1 MGIVINYW
9 VTTSSYALH
18 RTCTIPC
25 QVGKVSGYLHCSQEL
40 RLIVTKRGA
49 IRQKI
54 CALLKIDFA
63 YREGSWRGYLQTLTL
78 YMVCLP
84 SQGELRLFYAIRG
97 RIQMN
102 YRIFSE

>member
-1 MGIVINYW
+1 MDIVIIDW

-49 IRQKI
+49 MRHKI
-54 CALLKIDFA
+54 CALLTIDFA
-63 YREGSWRGYLQTLTL
+63 YRGRRWRGYLQTLTQ

-84 SQGELRLFYAIRG
+84 SQGE
-97 RIQMN
+97 
-102 YRIFSE
+102 

>member
-1 MGIVINYW
+1 VDIVIINE

-40 RLIVTKRGA
+40 RLIVTKHSALRH
-49 IRQKI
+49 KI
-54 CALLKIDFA
+54 CALLTIDFA
-63 YREGSWRGYLQTLTL
+63 YRGRRWRGYLQTLTL

-84 SQGELRLFYAIRG
+84 SPGE
-97 RIQMN
+97 
-102 YRIFSE
+102 

>member
-1 MGIVINYW
+1 MDIVIINE

-40 RLIVTKRGA
+40 RLIVTKHSALRH
-49 IRQKI
+49 KI
-54 CALLKIDFA
+54 CALLTIDFA
-63 YREGSWRGYLQTLTL
+63 YRESAGEGIYKLMLTL

-84 SQGELRLFYAIRG
+84 SPGDELFYAIG
-97 RIQMN
+97 SRIQMN
-102 YRIFSE
+102 HGIFGK

>member
-1 MGIVINYW
+1 VDIVIIDW

-49 IRQKI
+49 MRHKI
-54 CALLKIDFA
+54 CALLTIDFA
-63 YREGSWRGYLQTLTL
+63 YRGRRWRGYLQTLTQ

-84 SQGELRLFYAIRG
+84 SQGE
-97 RIQMN
+97 
-102 YRIFSE
+102 

>member
-1 MGIVINYW
+1 MGIVISYW
-9 VTTSSYALH
+9 VTTLSYALH

-49 IRQKI
+49 MRHKI

-63 YREGSWRGYLQTLTL
+63 YREGCWRGYLQTLTQ

-84 SQGELRLFYAIRG
+84 SRGEESLFYAIG
-97 RIQMN
+97 NRIQMN
-102 YRIFSE
+102 NRIFSE